1 MSKLPTVRTSIFS
14 VMSKLAVE
22 HSAINLSQGFPN
34 FPIDPVLK
42 NMLKEC
48 IDSEVHQYPPM
59 AGNLELLEQISR
71 LIELNYARKISPAT
85 DVLVTAGATQAIFTA
100 IQAFVNHGD
109 EAVVFDP
116 CYDCYNPAIILAGG
130 KPIHISLN
138 HDYLPDW
145 ELIERTVTFQTK
157 LLIINNPHNPSGKI
171 WAKADFESLECLLEK
186 FPQLIIIS
194 DEVYEYI
201 TFEQKHISV
210 NSIPTIADRSII
222 ISSFGKTFHITGWKV
237 GYMVAPAKFMNELK
251 MVHQYMVFSVNSV
264 AQAAI
269 AKYLSIV
276 DVQLLGAFYQ
286 KKRNLF
292 VELMKKSNF
301 QMLPS
306 EGTYFQLADY
316 SKVSELSDLEFTKE
330 LVVKHGVAAIPVS
343 VFSKEPKNV
352 KHIRFCF
359 AKTDET
365 LINAAAILCKI

>member
-145 ELIERTVTFQTK
+145 ELIERTVTLTP
-157 LLIINNPHNPSGKI
+157 N
-171 WAKADFESLECLLEK
+171 LE
-186 FPQLIIIS
+186 
-194 DEVYEYI
+194 D
-201 TFEQKHISV
+201 
-210 NSIPTIADRSII
+210 N
-222 ISSFGKTFHITGWKV
+222 
-237 GYMVAPAKFMNELK
+237 
-251 MVHQYMVFSVNSV
+251 
-264 AQAAI
+264 
-269 AKYLSIV
+269 
-276 DVQLLGAFYQ
+276 
-286 KKRNLF
+286 
-292 VELMKKSNF
+292 
-301 QMLPS
+301 
-306 EGTYFQLADY
+306 
-316 SKVSELSDLEFTKE
+316 
-330 LVVKHGVAAIPVS
+330 HG
-343 VFSKEPKNV
+343 
-352 KHIRFCF
+352 
-359 AKTDET
+359 
-365 LINAAAILCKI
+365 